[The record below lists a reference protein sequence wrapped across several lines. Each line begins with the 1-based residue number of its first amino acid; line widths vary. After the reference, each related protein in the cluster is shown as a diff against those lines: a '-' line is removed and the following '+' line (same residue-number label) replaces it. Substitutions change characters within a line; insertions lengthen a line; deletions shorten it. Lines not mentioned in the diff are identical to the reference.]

1 MVALVRT
8 IVQGPDGYACW
19 LSMVRVAV
27 VADEATADLILDE
40 VERQARALAQSET
53 EIRDAIRVVAAAQDR
68 DDLRQ
73 RLALAQGD

>member
-27 VADEATADLILDE
+27 VADVPTATAVLDE
-40 VERQARALAQSET
+40 VERQALLLATT
-53 EIRDAIRVVAAAQDR
+53 EADIRDAIRVVAAAQDR
-68 DDLRQ
+68 DDLHQ
-73 RLALAQGD
+73 RLALAQGE